1 MTEAEIDALVRWVF
15 LRRRRRLRACYRE
28 LGLPCR

>member
-1 MTEAEIDALVRWVF
+1 MTEAEIDALVTW
-15 LRRRRRLRACYRE
+15 LRKRRLRACFRE